1 MKSNNGILTE
11 KEIQLRT
18 KFWNKKQFRTWS
30 KKELERTSTDMQK
43 LLVAIKEFSMD
54 EIKAI
59 RNSGVGNFRAYV
71 GGLRAY
77 GKNDPKCIIRMA
89 GQKDLDYVISIAP
102 KTFKVKQG

>member
-11 KEIQLRT
+11 KEIQART

-30 KKELERTSTDMQK
+30 KKELERTSKDMQN
-43 LLVAIKEFSMD
+43 LLVALKEFSMD

-59 RNSGVGNFRAYV
+59 RKLNVYNF
-71 GGLRAY
+71 RAY
-77 GKNDPKCIIRMA
+77 GKNDPKIIVYLADRR
-89 GQKDLDYVISIAP
+89 DLDYAISIAP

>member
-30 KKELERTSTDMQK
+30 KKELEQTSTDMQN
-43 LLVAIKEFSMD
+43 LLVALKEFSMD
-54 EIKAI
+54 DIKAI
-59 RNSGVGNFRAYV
+59 KKLDGYSFGAY
-71 GGLRAY
+71 Y
-77 GKNDPKCIIRMA
+77 KNDPGYIVWLA
-89 GQKDLDYVISIAP
+89 YQKEIDYAISIAP